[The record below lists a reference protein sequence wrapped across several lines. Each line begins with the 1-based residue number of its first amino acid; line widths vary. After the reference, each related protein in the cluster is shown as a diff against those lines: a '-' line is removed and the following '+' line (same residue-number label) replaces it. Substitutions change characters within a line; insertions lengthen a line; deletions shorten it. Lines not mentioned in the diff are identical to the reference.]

1 MGAACPNLS
10 HGEIPMKTPIGL
22 SLISMALAAT
32 MTLAVVG
39 CSKTDESKGLP
50 PPSTTVGTEIDDS
63 VITTTVKS
71 ALLADPDVKSFDLKV
86 ETRKGEVQLSGFVDN
101 QAQIDRATTIAQN
114 VSGTKSVQNRVSLKG
129 SVTSVGIKV
138 DDSIVTTRVK
148 TALLS
153 DADVKSLDIAVVTR
167 NGEVQLSSFVD
178 SQVQIDRAN
187 RLVEGVD
194 GVSKVINELSIK
206 K

>member
-1 MGAACPNLS
+1 
-10 HGEIPMKTPIGL
+10 MKTPIGL

-39 CSKTDESKGLP
+39 CSKTDESKGPP

-153 DADVKSLDIAVVTR
+153 DADVKSLDIGVVTR
-167 NGEVQLSSFVD
+167 NGEVQLSGFVD

>member
-1 MGAACPNLS
+1 MAHQ
-10 HGEIPMKTPIGL
+10 HGP
-22 SLISMALAAT
+22 
-32 MTLAVVG
+32 G
-39 CSKTDESKGLP
+39 C
-50 PPSTTVGTEIDDS
+50 
-63 VITTTVKS
+63 
-71 ALLADPDVKSFDLKV
+71 
-86 ETRKGEVQLSGFVDN
+86 
-101 QAQIDRATTIAQN
+101 
-114 VSGTKSVQNRVSLKG
+114 QNRVSLKG

-167 NGEVQLSSFVD
+167 NGEVQLSGFVD

>member
-1 MGAACPNLS
+1 
-10 HGEIPMKTPIGL
+10 MKTRIGL
-22 SLISMALAAT
+22 PLISMALAAT
-32 MTLAVVG
+32 MALAVVG

-63 VITTTVKS
+63 VITTAVKS

-101 QAQIDRATTIAQN
+101 QAQIDRASAIAQS
-114 VSGTKSVQNRVSLKG
+114 VSGTRTVQNRMNLKG
-129 SVTSVGIKV
+129 GTTSVGIKV
-138 DDSIVTTRVK
+138 DDGIVTTKVK
-148 TALLS
+148 AALLG
-153 DADVKSLDIAVVTR
+153 DADVKSQDIAVVTR
-167 NGEVQLSSFVD
+167 NGEVQLSGFVD
-178 SQVQIDRAN
+178 NQGQIDRAT
-187 RLVEGVD
+187 RLVEGTD

>member
-1 MGAACPNLS
+1 
-10 HGEIPMKTPIGL
+10 
-22 SLISMALAAT
+22 MALAAS
-32 MTLAVVG
+32 MALAVVG

-63 VITTTVKS
+63 VITTAVKS

-101 QAQIDRATTIAQN
+101 QSQIDRATTIAQN

-129 SVTSVGIKV
+129 SATSVGIKV

-148 TALLS
+148 TALLG
-153 DADVKSLDIAVVTR
+153 DADVKSLDIIVVTR
-167 NGEVQLSSFVD
+167 NGEVQLSGFVD

-194 GVSKVINELSIK
+194 GVSKVISELSIK

>member
-1 MGAACPNLS
+1 
-10 HGEIPMKTPIGL
+10 MKTRIGL
-22 SLISMALAAT
+22 PLISMALAAS
-32 MTLAVVG
+32 MALAVVG

-63 VITTTVKS
+63 VITTAVKS

-101 QAQIDRATTIAQN
+101 QSQIDRATTIAQN

-129 SVTSVGIKV
+129 SATSVGIKV

-148 TALLS
+148 TALLG
-153 DADVKSLDIAVVTR
+153 DADVKSLDIGVVTR
-167 NGEVQLSSFVD
+167 NGEVQLSGFVD